1 MGDRYFMKEKDLNT
15 CFVIMPFGIKPIND
29 PNGGTYD
36 FDKVYRI
43 VIKRAIREAG
53 MDPIR
58 ADEQKGSSIIHFD
71 MFRDLRDRSVVLADL
86 SLYNPNVF
94 YELGIRH
101 VLSSA
106 GTVLMCCR
114 GNSDLPF
121 DVKLSRVIFY
131 NYDGISFDWEEVER
145 VIQELREALKEAK
158 KGVPD
163 SPVHALLDPVFPYQ
177 KSKTDLNLFDSR
189 KEDRQSY
196 ESFHRIV
203 AQYWLDNGESLPELN
218 KQFGKSIFGIRALGY
233 LCLEANNDPKQAIQV
248 ARASYYAEQNDIT
261 IKIYQKLEKNG
272 IQLGIKDL
280 LTFGSAISEEQQDL
294 KHADLGLKKQEQA
307 LELVKPMLKTDNP
320 DLKTL
325 EDATGCY
332 HSLAGIYRWKW
343 ELARE
348 NEDLLSS
355 IEFYK
360 KALDYGHKA
369 LEIGSKYAI
378 GSIANLHLK
387 LMLLLRIKDEDVDRP
402 DHENHRE
409 AILKLEP
416 AVQQKDENVSYLRWY
431 KAITYADLGDE
442 ENSKKWAL
450 TAFTKD
456 SIIINKPEITSV
468 GRKQY
473 TRIRRF
479 IEQFFNVLR
488 NPNYIGYISQILQ
501 FPLNLR

>member
-1 MGDRYFMKEKDLNT
+1 
-15 CFVIMPFGIKPIND
+15 MPFGIKTTND
-29 PNGGTYD
+29 LSGGKYD

-43 VIKRAIREAG
+43 LIKRAIQEAE
-53 MDPIR
+53 MEPIR
-58 ADEQKGSSIIHFD
+58 ADEQKGSKIIHID
-71 MFRDLRDRSVVLADL
+71 MFRELRDRSVVLADL

-106 GTVLMCCR
+106 GTVLMCCST
-114 GNSDLPF
+114 NSNLPF

-131 NYDGISFDWEEVER
+131 DYDGISLDWEEVER
-145 VIQELREALKEAK
+145 VVQELREALNEAK

-163 SPVHALLDPVFPYQ
+163 SPIHALLDPVFPRD
-177 KSKTDLNLFDSR
+177 KSKAELNLYGS
-189 KEDRQSY
+189 KSEYRQSL
-196 ESFHRIV
+196 EPFHRIV
-203 AQYWLDNGESLPELN
+203 AQYWLEKGESLTELN
-218 KQFGKSIFGIRALGY
+218 NQFGKSIFGIRAIGN
-233 LCLEANNDPKQAIQV
+233 LCLEKDYDPKHAIEV
-248 ARASYYAEQNDIT
+248 ARASYYAEQHDIT
-261 IKIYQKLEKNG
+261 IKIYQKLENKG

-280 LTFGSAISEEQQDL
+280 LTYGSAFSEEQQDL
-294 KHADLGLKKQEQA
+294 KHANLGLQIQKRA
-307 LELVKPMLKTDNP
+307 LDIVQPKLMTENP

-325 EDATGCY
+325 EDAAGCY
-332 HSLAGIYRWKW
+332 LSIGGMYRWKW
-343 ELARE
+343 ELAKE
-348 NEDLLSS
+348 NQDLLLA

-369 LEIGSKYAI
+369 LEIGNKFAI
-378 GSIANLHLK
+378 GNIANLHLK
-387 LMLLLRIKDEDVDRP
+387 LMLLLRINDDDVDRP
-402 DHENHRE
+402 DIENHRE

-416 AVQQKDENVSYLRWY
+416 SAQQKDENISYLRWY

-442 ENSKKWAL
+442 GNSKKWAL

-456 SIIINKPEITSV
+456 SVIINKPEITSV

-479 IEQFFNVLR
+479 IEQFYNVLR

-501 FPLNLR
+501 FPHTLR